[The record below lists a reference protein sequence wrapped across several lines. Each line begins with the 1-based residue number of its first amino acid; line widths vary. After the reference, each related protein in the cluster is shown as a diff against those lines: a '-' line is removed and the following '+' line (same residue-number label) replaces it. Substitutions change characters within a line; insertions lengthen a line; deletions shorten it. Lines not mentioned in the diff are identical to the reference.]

1 MRFKFNNKYFR
12 WGLTFFLVVAA
23 SICFYYLVF
32 HSSSLKANISAL
44 NNILMP
50 VVFGLVTAYLLT
62 PALNYLES
70 HLLVPLCNKCRIRES
85 AKRASIIR
93 GVGILVIGF
102 LFFFLIYGLIAML
115 LSQIVPSIQNIVSN
129 FDTYLNNFTLWLNEL
144 LANNADIKDYAL
156 KTVDKYSVELESWLN
171 NTLVA
176 TSSELI
182 RQVSLSVIGIL
193 KVLWNFIIGF
203 IISIYVLS
211 SKEKFAGQAKK
222 IAYAAFEQNT
232 ANVVINNFRFTHKT
246 FIGFISGK
254 ILDSIIIGILCFLG
268 TTLMNTPYA
277 VLVSVVIGVTN
288 VIPFF
293 GPFLGAIPTT
303 ILIFVVDPGHPLN
316 CVYFVIFILILQQF
330 DGNILGPKIL
340 GNSTGLTGF
349 WVLFA
354 ITLFGGMFGILG
366 MIAGV
371 PIFAVI
377 YAAVRSV
384 VNTALRKKNMP
395 EETSV
400 YMNVGSVDEEG
411 FHEYVSGRKG
421 ARTAAQQS
429 QHVKHVSFGERFYS
443 SVDDIQYDRNR
454 YEEDSVKDSE
464 TTSDA
469 GKADDSGNAG
479 NPASTGDSDKY
490 NSSERKKGD

>member
-1 MRFKFNNKYFR
+1 MKFKLNNKYFR
-12 WGLTFFLVVAA
+12 WGLTVFLVFAA

-32 HSSSLKANISAL
+32 HSSNLKANFGAL
-44 NNILMP
+44 SNILMP

-62 PALNYLES
+62 PALNYLECR
-70 HLLVPLCNKCRIRES
+70 LLVPLCNKCGIRES

-93 GVGILVIGF
+93 GVGILVIAF
-102 LFFFLIYGLIAML
+102 LFFFMIYGLIAML

-129 FDTYLNNFTLWLNEL
+129 FDTYLDNFTVWLNEL
-144 LANNADIKDYAL
+144 LANNPDIKDYAL
-156 KTVDKYSVELESWLN
+156 KTVDKYSVELEAWMN
-171 NTLVA
+171 DTLLA
-176 TSSELI
+176 KSSELI
-182 RQVSLSVIGIL
+182 KTVSLSIIGVL
-193 KVLWNFIIGF
+193 RVLWNFIIGF
-203 IISIYVLS
+203 VISIYVLA

-222 IAYAAFEQNT
+222 IAFAAFEQNT

-288 VIPFF
+288 IIPFF

-316 CVYFVIFILILQQF
+316 CVYFVIFVLILQQF

-349 WVLFA
+349 WVIFA
-354 ITLFGGMFGILG
+354 ITLFGGMFGVLG

-371 PIFAVI
+371 PIFAVM
-377 YAAVRSV
+377 YAAIRAI
-384 VNTALRKKNMP
+384 VNTSLHRKSMP

-400 YMNVGSVDEEG
+400 YMNVGSVDDEG
-411 FHEYVSGRKG
+411 FHEYVYDRKRAG
-421 ARTAAQQS
+421 KEQS
-429 QHVKHVSFGERFYS
+429 EQAVKHVSFGERFYS
-443 SVDDIQYDRNR
+443 SVDDIQHD
-454 YEEDSVKDSE
+454 
-464 TTSDA
+464 
-469 GKADDSGNAG
+469 
-479 NPASTGDSDKY
+479 
-490 NSSERKKGD
+490 RKKYEDYSLQKEKQCNNNAENVNQQNSNEKSGSQNK